1 MKLGGNMP
9 CVLNAANEVVVEAF
23 LNNKITFLQ
32 MPVIIE
38 KTMQKVAFIE
48 KPSLE
53 DLIETNA
60 ETRSITK
67 LMTNNYK

>member
-1 MKLGGNMP
+1 
-9 CVLNAANEVVVEAF
+9 VVVEAF

-38 KTMQKVAFIE
+38 KAMQKIAFIE